1 MTRRFNFYQK
11 SKKKFNHHFDI
22 HVSKIFQ
29 VYFLTGK
36 YKLLIDFYNK
46 EETHHL
52 FIAHNLCTNHKNGPD
67 ETGPCLTKCHVPLL
81 LCLRLPLLFHLARE
95 GPSQNFVNLQKFI
108 LNFKTS
114 SR

>member
-11 SKKKFNHHFDI
+11 SKKKFKHHFDI

-46 EETHHL
+46 EETIIYLLHT
-52 FIAHNLCTNHKNGPD
+52 IYAQTARTDQMKRG
-67 ETGPCLTKCHVPLL
+67 HV
-81 LCLRLPLLFHLARE
+81 
-95 GPSQNFVNLQKFI
+95 
-108 LNFKTS
+108 
-114 SR
+114 